1 MEREEGL
8 SILASR
14 GWLAGTPPEFR
25 KRFLSAARW
34 RFIER
39 GAIVTLGGEERSDF
53 IGLAAGT
60 VTVTSALG
68 NAATP
73 VMHMAHAVLWMGYG
87 PLLLERPRVVTVE
100 ARTDLWIAVIPKAS
114 ILPMLDETTSWWR
127 CFTRLLAEYGDISA
141 MIASDLLIRQSDRRL
156 AATILRFA
164 GLRGLYPDQPE
175 QVRIE
180 VTQTELAEATNLS
193 RNATG
198 TILRRLAAKGHI
210 RTDYRGIVVCAPAS
224 LRQLVDK
231 RLLVVR
237 LRHSLRLPA
246 RTATHSPQLFSLY
259 PVRKIQATMAMQ
271 TTRKTSVAARLTQT
285 FTSEMP

>member
-1 MEREEGL
+1 VEREEGL
-8 SILASR
+8 AILESR

-25 KRFLSAARW
+25 NLFLSAARW
-34 RFIER
+34 RSIDR
-39 GAIVTLGGEERSDF
+39 GAIVTLGGEERNDV
-53 IGLAAGT
+53 IGLADGT
-60 VTVTSALG
+60 VVVTSALG

-100 ARTDLWIAVIPKAS
+100 ARTDLWIAVIPRAS
-114 ILPMLDETTSWWR
+114 ILPLLDETTRWWR

-164 GLRGLYPDQPE
+164 GLRGLCPDHTE

-180 VTQTELAEATNLS
+180 VTQSELAEASNLS

-198 TILRRLAAKGHI
+198 TILRKLAAKGYI
-210 RTDYRGIVVCAPAS
+210 TTDYRGIVVCDPAS
-224 LRQLVDK
+224 LQRLVDEGE
-231 RLLVVR
+231 
-237 LRHSLRLPA
+237 P
-246 RTATHSPQLFSLY
+246 
-259 PVRKIQATMAMQ
+259 
-271 TTRKTSVAARLTQT
+271 
-285 FTSEMP
+285 